1 MSSLSSNQTVVAG
14 QVITRYGAEI
24 LVETEQD
31 GIIRCTAKRKLDHV
45 ACGDFVTIKLSQQ
58 GNAQLISIAPRHNAL
73 TRPDYSHRIKTI
85 AANIDQLIVV
95 VAWQPKPSW
104 LLVDRY
110 LIASQR
116 LNCDTLIVIN
126 KADLLGQHASDKDQQ
141 YLNEFKKI
149 GYPVVSTTAGD
160 ADITGITE
168 LQQHLHN
175 KTSTLVGQ
183 SGVGKSSLA
192 NELLKNAHIQVGR
205 ISNNGEGRHTTTS
218 TTLYSLKQG
227 GKLIDSPGVRDFI
240 LPELTRSQLRAGYV
254 EFNEASELCKFNNC
268 SHQHEPKCAVRQ
280 QVSNNE
286 LPSAR
291 YQRYLKLLDS
301 LD

>member
-1 MSSLSSNQTVVAG
+1 MSSQSTKQTVAG

-24 LVETEQD
+24 LVETEQQE
-31 GIIRCTAKRKLDHV
+31 IVRCTAKRKLDHV
-45 ACGDFVTIKLSQQ
+45 ACGDWVTINLSDQ
-58 GNAQLISIAPRHNAL
+58 GNAQLMSIGPRRNAL

-95 VAWQPKPSW
+95 IAWRPKPSW
-104 LLVDRY
+104 SLIDRY

-116 LNCDTLIVIN
+116 LNCDALIVIN
-126 KADLLGQHASDKDQQ
+126 KADLFEQYASAKAQQ
-141 YLNEFKKI
+141 FLDEFKQI
-149 GYPVVSTTAGD
+149 GYPIVHTSAGD
-160 ADITGITE
+160 GKITGIE
-168 LQQHLHN
+168 QLQQHLHN

-192 NELLKNAHIQVGR
+192 NELLKDADIQVGR

-218 TTLYSLKQG
+218 TTLYKLNQG
-227 GKLIDSPGVRDFI
+227 GKLIDSPGVRDFA
-240 LPELTRSQLRAGYV
+240 LPELTQQQLRAGYI
-254 EFNEASELCKFNNC
+254 EFNKASGLCKFNNC

-280 QVSNNE
+280 QVADNK

-291 YQRYLKLLDS
+291 YQRYLKLLAT
-301 LD
+301 LT